1 MAGHSKW
8 AQIKHKKAKE
18 DAKRGKIFTK
28 LIREIT
34 VAARLGG
41 GNPDANPRLRQA
53 IAEAKAAN
61 MPAENIKRAIM
72 RGTGELPGTSYT
84 EVVYE
89 GYGPGGV
96 AVLVQALTD
105 NRNRT
110 TAEVR
115 HLFSKHAGN
124 LGENGCVSWMFEK
137 KGYIVIPKDKVESE
151 DKLMEIVLEAGAED
165 MRDDASNY
173 EIITPPESLDQVA
186 EALRTNG
193 VEVAVAEVAML
204 PKNTVKVTGSKVRQL
219 LSLLEGLEELDDVQ
233 KVWAN
238 FDIDEADL
246 PS

>member
-1 MAGHSKW
+1 M
-8 AQIKHKKAKE
+8 
-18 DAKRGKIFTK
+18 
-28 LIREIT
+28 
-34 VAARLGG
+34 
-41 GNPDANPRLRQA
+41 
-53 IAEAKAAN
+53 
-61 MPAENIKRAIM
+61 
-72 RGTGELPGTSYT
+72 
-84 EVVYE
+84 
-89 GYGPGGV
+89 
-96 AVLVQALTD
+96 
-105 NRNRT
+105 
-110 TAEVR
+110 
-115 HLFSKHAGN
+115 
-124 LGENGCVSWMFEK
+124 
-137 KGYIVIPKDKVESE
+137 IPKDKVESE

>member
-1 MAGHSKW
+1 
-8 AQIKHKKAKE
+8 
-18 DAKRGKIFTK
+18 
-28 LIREIT
+28 
-34 VAARLGG
+34 
-41 GNPDANPRLRQA
+41 
-53 IAEAKAAN
+53 
-61 MPAENIKRAIM
+61 
-72 RGTGELPGTSYT
+72 
-84 EVVYE
+84 VVYE

-193 VEVAVAEVAML
+193 VEVTVAEVAML

>member
-193 VEVAVAEVAML
+193 VEVTVAEVAML